1 MPSRTSSGITPRT
14 SSLLPEAPPPER
26 HHSSDGAVCYA
37 LAKSLENMLL
47 LMTIFNLPGT
57 DTVTSKVMAAMDRV
71 VNRIPMA
78 KVRTVS
84 GRDYGQW

>member
-1 MPSRTSSGITPRT
+1 
-14 SSLLPEAPPPER
+14 
-26 HHSSDGAVCYA
+26 
-37 LAKSLENMLL
+37 MLL
-47 LMTIFNLPGT
+47 LMTIFNFPGT